1 MNHETSQF
9 EDWPLPLAQDLR
21 ILRRTGDERD
31 DYRMVLSISL
41 DALTLV
47 SMVNIEKLLAAGVPE
62 ITKLPD

>member
-31 DYRMVLSISL
+31 DYRMVLMHFPGCTYTCV
-41 DALTLV
+41 DGEHRKT
-47 SMVNIEKLLAAGVPE
+47 AGRGC
-62 ITKLPD
+62 T

>member
-1 MNHETSQF
+1 MNHGTFQF
-9 EDWPLPLAQDLR
+9 EDWPHPLAEDLR
-21 ILRRTGDERD
+21 ILRRPGDDGD

-62 ITKLPD
+62 ITRLPD

>member
-1 MNHETSQF
+1 MNHESSQF
-9 EDWPLPLAQDLR
+9 EDWPLPLAQDFR

-31 DYRMVLSISL
+31 EYRMVLSISL

-62 ITKLPD
+62 ITRLPD